1 MMDLIPWNYST
12 RQGFTLRGFYTPPT
26 GKAVLHI
33 LHGNGYCSRMY
44 QPFLTG
50 LVPFFDLF
58 LSDAQGHG
66 DSDHGGAF
74 VGWNQSADLA
84 LEAWLAHKHLF
95 ASVPCYGV
103 GHSFGGVLTALINS
117 KASSPFHAVVLL
129 DPVLFTPGML
139 TMMRAL
145 DLLGLYKKNPMAKK
159 ALNRRQHWPDR
170 DSAYSYLQH
179 RGMFK
184 NWQDEALAS
193 YIDHALH
200 HTTQGLTLKCKAERE
215 AEIFASYPKQ
225 LWKQLKQKCKP
236 VFLIYGNTTYPFV
249 SKSAEKWRKLN
260 PSVQVH
266 QVTGG
271 HCFMQ
276 ENPQQSAFAVFNF
289 LQQLAE
295 NKI

>member
-1 MMDLIPWNYST
+1 MMDLIPWSYAT
-12 RQGFTLRGFYTPPT
+12 THGFTLRGFYTPPS

-44 QPFLTG
+44 QPFLAH
-50 LVPFFDLF
+50 LVPHFDLF

-66 DSDHGGAF
+66 DSDHGGTF
-74 VGWNQSADLA
+74 IGWNQSADLA
-84 LEAWLAHKHLF
+84 FEAWQAHQQLF
-95 ASVPCYGV
+95 LDVPCYGV

-117 KASSPFHAVVLL
+117 KTTSPFDAVVLL

-139 TMMRAL
+139 MVMQSL
-145 DLLGLYKKNPMAKK
+145 EWLGLYKKNPMVKK
-159 ALNRRQHWPDR
+159 ALNRRQHWPDQN
-170 DSAYSYLQH
+170 SAFAYLHQ

-184 NWQDEALAS
+184 NWQDDALAS

-200 HTTQGLTLKCKAERE
+200 HNDEGLALKCRAERE

-225 LWKQLKQKCKP
+225 LWPQLKLPCSP
-236 VFLIYGNTTYPFV
+236 TLLIYGNKTYPFV

-260 PSVQVH
+260 QSVQLH
-266 QVTGG
+266 ELTGG

-276 ENPQQSAFAVFNF
+276 ENPKESAELVHQFVQ
-289 LQQLAE
+289 QQLK

>member
-1 MMDLIPWNYST
+1 MDLIPWSYST
-12 RQGFTLRGFYTPPT
+12 RHGFTLRGFYTLPS

-44 QPFLTG
+44 QPFLAQ
-50 LVPFFDLF
+50 LLPHFDLF

-66 DSDHGGAF
+66 DSDHGGVF

-84 LEAWLAHKHLF
+84 LEAWLAHRHLF
-95 ASVPCYGV
+95 ADVACYGL

-117 KASSPFHAVVLL
+117 KPNSPFDAVVLL

-139 TMMRAL
+139 ALMRTL
-145 DLLGLYKKNPMAKK
+145 DWFGLYQKNPLAKK

-170 DSAYSYLQH
+170 NSAYSYLYQ

-200 HTTQGLTLKCKAERE
+200 HTKQGLTLKCKAERE
-215 AEIFASYPKQ
+215 AEIFASYPAQ
-225 LWKQLKQKCKP
+225 LWRQLRQSCGP
-236 VFLIYGNTTYPFV
+236 TLLIHGHDTYPFV
-249 SKSAEKWRKLN
+249 SKSAKKWHKINHAIQL
-260 PSVQVH
+260 H
-266 QVTGG
+266 QVKGG

-276 ENPQQSAFAVFNF
+276 ENPKDSASIVFNF
-289 LQQLAE
+289 LRQQAKE
-295 NKI
+295 

>member
-1 MMDLIPWNYST
+1 MDLIPWSYSA
-12 RQGFTLRGFYTPPT
+12 QYGFTLRGFYTAPT

-44 QPFLTG
+44 QPFLAR
-50 LVPFFDLF
+50 LLPYFDLF

-66 DSDHGGAF
+66 DSDHGGFF

-84 LEAWLAHKHLF
+84 LDAWLAHKHLF

-117 KASSPFHAVVLL
+117 KAESHFAAVVLL

-139 TMMRAL
+139 TIMRAL
-145 DLLGLYKKNPMAKK
+145 DWLGLYKKNPMAKK
-159 ALNRRQHWPDR
+159 ALNRRQHWPDQE
-170 DSAYSYLQH
+170 SAFRYLHQ

-184 NWQDEALAS
+184 NWQDDALAS
-193 YIDHALH
+193 YIDHALDH
-200 HTTQGLTLKCKAERE
+200 SNQGLTLKCKPERE

-225 LWKQLKQKCKP
+225 LWKQLKRNCSP
-236 VFLIYGNTTYPFV
+236 VFLIYGNNTYPFV
-249 SKSAEKWRKLN
+249 SKSAEKWRSLN
-260 PSVQVH
+260 PSVQL
-266 QVTGG
+266 QKVTGG

-276 ENPQQSAFAVFNF
+276 ENPTESADLILQF
-289 LQQLAE
+289 LQHQA
-295 NKI
+295 NHQI

>member
-1 MMDLIPWNYST
+1 MDLLPWSYT
-12 RQGFTLRGFYTPPT
+12 THYGFTLRGFYTPPT

-44 QPFLTG
+44 QPFLAQ
-50 LVPFFDLF
+50 LLPFFDLF

-74 VGWNQSADLA
+74 VGWNQSAELA
-84 LEAWLAHKHLF
+84 LQAWLAHKHLF
-95 ASVPCYGV
+95 AAVPCYAV

-117 KASSPFHAVVLL
+117 KADSPFAAAVLL
-129 DPVLFTPGML
+129 DPVLFTPAML
-139 TMMRAL
+139 TTMRTL
-145 DLLGLYKKNPMAKK
+145 DWLGLYKKNPMAKK
-159 ALNRRQHWPDR
+159 ALNRRQHWPDK
-170 DSAYSYLQH
+170 DSAYSYLHQ

-193 YIDHALH
+193 YIDYALH
-200 HTTQGLTLKCKAERE
+200 HSNQGLTLKCKAERE

-225 LWKQLKQKCKP
+225 LWQQLRLPCSRT
-236 VFLIYGNTTYPFV
+236 LLLYGDMTYAFV
-249 SKSAEKWRKLN
+249 RKSAQKWRRLN
-260 PSVQVH
+260 SAVQLH

-276 ENPQQSAFAVFNF
+276 ENPKDSAFIVLNF
-289 LQQLAE
+289 LQQCTE

>member
-1 MMDLIPWNYST
+1 MDLISWSYAT
-12 RQGFTLRGFYTPPT
+12 QYGFTLRGFYTPPS

-44 QPFLTG
+44 QPFLVQ
-50 LVPFFDLF
+50 LLPYFDLF

-74 VGWNQSADLA
+74 IGWNQSADLA
-84 LEAWLAHKHLF
+84 LEAWLTYQHLF
-95 ASVPCYGV
+95 SDVPCFGI

-117 KASSPFHAVVLL
+117 KASSPFAAVVLL

-139 TMMRAL
+139 TLMQTL
-145 DLLGLYKKNPMAKK
+145 DWLGLYKKNPMVKK
-159 ALNRRQHWPDR
+159 ALNRRQHWPDK
-170 DSAYSYLQH
+170 ATAFTYLYQ

-193 YIDHALH
+193 YIEHALH
-200 HTTQGLTLKCKAERE
+200 HNNSGLELKCQAKRE

-225 LWKQLKQKCKP
+225 LWPQLKQPCNP
-236 VFLIYGNTTYPFV
+236 TLLIYGNKTYAFV
-249 SKSAEKWRKLN
+249 SKSAQKWYKIN
-260 PSVQVH
+260 QQVRLH
-266 QVTGG
+266 KVTGG

-276 ENPQQSAFAVFNF
+276 ENPNESALLVRQF
-289 LQQLAE
+289 LQSKSG